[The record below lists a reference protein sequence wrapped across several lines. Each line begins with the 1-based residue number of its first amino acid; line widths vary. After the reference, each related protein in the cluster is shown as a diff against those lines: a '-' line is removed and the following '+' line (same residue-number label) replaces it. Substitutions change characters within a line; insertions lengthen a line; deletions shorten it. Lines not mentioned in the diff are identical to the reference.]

1 MSDKRIPYL
10 EGRKIS
16 IGDRVINKRTGAIGR
31 VMGYWNG
38 WEGSYY
44 IEIHYEGLVETFTG
58 RAFENKFSLK
68 PILDE
73 RQQCIDKAAI
83 FVDDVMR
90 QIGKLVIQDYQNL
103 NELCILLNKLK
114 TKR

>member
-10 EGRKIS
+10 EGREVS
-16 IGDRVINKRTGAIGR
+16 IGDRVIHKRTGTIGC
-31 VMGYWNG
+31 VGKYWNVG
-38 WEGSYY
+38 DDSYN
-44 IEIHYEGLVETFTG
+44 IEIHYDSGVETFTEK
-58 RAFENKFSLK
+58 AFINRFSWAK
-68 PILDE
+68 LDE

-114 TKR
+114 TRR